1 MSDNML
7 KHLSIKNI
15 ALISSLQLD
24 LESNLCVLSG
34 ETGAGKS
41 IIVDSLAFVLG
52 GRADKNLIKSGED
65 SAFVEAVFEID
76 LKDDTATALLEYGF
90 EADTT
95 VVLSRVLNVLGK
107 NECRIN
113 GRLCALSTLKAVSSS
128 LAEIFGQND
137 HVNILKSDVHIKI
150 LDNFD
155 KFNKLDELQILC
167 RNYRD
172 LKNKLAEYGGSEA
185 DRVRALD
192 IISYE
197 IKEIENANL
206 KIDEEDQLNEYLAKV
221 ANSEK
226 IAASLN
232 NALSNLAEVSNVSGQ
247 IWLAASSLTSIMHF
261 DKELADV
268 FSKLESAKYEI
279 DDIICTLENKLNDC
293 DYDPNLIDESNLRLE
308 VIKRLKKKYGAT
320 VNDVLGYL
328 EKSKQKYNNYVD
340 ASAVIEEINAQML
353 NIKKQTYAISEELSA
368 HRKAAAK
375 RFCALVTSEL
385 KDLGILNATFE
396 VFFADKPKFDNF
408 CVSENGFDNAEFLFS
423 ANKGEPLKPL
433 IKVISG
439 GEMSRFLLAVKN
451 ITAKIEKIPTMVFDE
466 IDVGLSGVTAQMV
479 AEKLSNISKGYQC
492 IVITH
497 LPQVVAMGDNNYLI
511 AKWVVGEKTHT
522 FVTLINREQ
531 KIKEIARLM
540 GGENIGEFSLK
551 HAEEMLVWADK
562 RKRDN

>member
-1 MSDNML
+1 
-7 KHLSIKNI
+7 
-15 ALISSLQLD
+15 
-24 LESNLCVLSG
+24 
-34 ETGAGKS
+34 
-41 IIVDSLAFVLG
+41 
-52 GRADKNLIKSGED
+52 
-65 SAFVEAVFEID
+65 
-76 LKDDTATALLEYGF
+76 
-90 EADTT
+90 
-95 VVLSRVLNVLGK
+95 
-107 NECRIN
+107 
-113 GRLCALSTLKAVSSS
+113 
-128 LAEIFGQND
+128 
-137 HVNILKSDVHIKI
+137 
-150 LDNFD
+150 
-155 KFNKLDELQILC
+155 
-167 RNYRD
+167 
-172 LKNKLAEYGGSEA
+172 
-185 DRVRALD
+185 
-192 IISYE
+192 
-197 IKEIENANL
+197 
-206 KIDEEDQLNEYLAKV
+206 
-221 ANSEK
+221 
-226 IAASLN
+226 
-232 NALSNLAEVSNVSGQ
+232 
-247 IWLAASSLTSIMHF
+247 
-261 DKELADV
+261 
-268 FSKLESAKYEI
+268 
-279 DDIICTLENKLNDC
+279 
-293 DYDPNLIDESNLRLE
+293 
-308 VIKRLKKKYGAT
+308 
-320 VNDVLGYL
+320 
-328 EKSKQKYNNYVD
+328 
-340 ASAVIEEINAQML
+340 ML